1 MAEKYLIWPLRFF
14 LYISSIL
21 VALFYFTIFSLSI
34 NYVSKLF
41 IQNTIGDDIAYTDLS
56 VQPSLTGISVKASD
70 LSYISEETTF
80 SAEEISIEVDFINTL
95 ITKKFYLNESIIK
108 NGNVNFFGQSE
119 QQSNTLNYFVED
131 AKFSNFSFENLRF
144 ANLQLNNIIS
154 GNGFVGFSFSSLNL
168 ILPGNLQ
175 EINNLYGKGIFLD
188 RQLKLLINS
197 SLGQINI
204 KGFDRFQFPEL
215 EGFIVL
221 DFIEKFNIPESYLLS
236 KTSNESLY
244 ASFVFHDYFK
254 ISLNQQAGSERL
266 ISTLPQT
273 LKETTDF
280 LKSADFRSKTIHLLL
295 SYMSL
300 EGQNIFDSVAYL
312 DDVTINLNNLDLS
325 TSKAKSY
332 IKSNLFSLFSEE
344 IDEENLSLSKVNIS
358 KKHSNERFQFHFDLY
373 GSSFWSEYSDQKI
386 YDPYWQFTSSEAN
399 SLFSVGGK
407 KTIFRQNDYVFGF
420 DLPEEILISG
430 KGIKFN
436 PSQINSNFFQV
447 NKDIGSEFFLNLQD
461 TRIENININAALKQN
476 DLTPEGLTFKSLDFS
491 LNNGFYDLGSG
502 DLSMGGLLNITGT
515 NVIYTENTFTPGILG
530 VLSLIDI
537 RSNIL
542 DLLSLDFEK
551 LNTENILV
559 DNLEANLFIDSDN
572 FIYINNINLG
582 FGSAEANISGT
593 VSTEA
598 EYLDTYDLNLV
609 FDTNLSQNI
618 PWYFALIGNIPAAAG
633 AAVLSNLI
641 EQDNN
646 KLFSTRYQI
655 KGNIE
660 DLKVIPKQ

>member
-41 IQNTIGDDIAYTDLS
+41 IQNTIGDDIVYTDLS
-56 VQPSLTGISVKASD
+56 VQPSLTGILVKASD
-70 LSYISEETTF
+70 LSYISEEATF
-80 SAEEISIEVDFINTL
+80 SAEEISVEVDFINTL

-244 ASFVFHDYFK
+244 ASFVFNDYFK

-266 ISTLPQT
+266 IPTLPQT

-280 LKSADFRSKTIHLLL
+280 LKSADFRSETIHLLL

-300 EGQNIFDSVAYL
+300 DGQNIFDSVAYL
-312 DDVTINLNNLDLS
+312 DDVSINLNNLDLS

-332 IKSNLFSLFSEE
+332 INSNSFSLFSKE
-344 IDEENLSLSKVNIS
+344 IKEENLSLSKVNIS

-386 YDPYWQFTSSEAN
+386 YDPYWQFTSSDAN

-430 KGIKFN
+430 KGIRFN
-436 PSQINSNFFQV
+436 PSKINSNFFEV
-447 NKDIGSEFFLNLQD
+447 NRDKGSEFFLNLQD

-476 DLTPEGLTFKSLDFS
+476 ELTPEGLTFKSLDFS

-572 FIYINNINLG
+572 FININNINLG

>member
-244 ASFVFHDYFK
+244 ASFVFNDYFK

-300 EGQNIFDSVAYL
+300 DGQNIFDSVAYL

-332 IKSNLFSLFSEE
+332 INSNLFSLFSEE
-344 IDEENLSLSKVNIS
+344 INEENLSLSKVNIS

-447 NKDIGSEFFLNLQD
+447 NKDKGSEFFLNLQD

>member
-70 LSYISEETTF
+70 LSYKSEEATF
-80 SAEEISIEVDFINTL
+80 SAEEISVEVDFINTL

-244 ASFVFHDYFK
+244 ASFVFNDYFK

-300 EGQNIFDSVAYL
+300 DGQNIFDSVAYL

-332 IKSNLFSLFSEE
+332 INSNLFSLFSEE

-420 DLPEEILISG
+420 DLPEEMLISG
-430 KGIKFN
+430 KGIRFD
-436 PSQINSNFFQV
+436 PSRINSNFFEV
-447 NKDIGSEFFLNLQD
+447 NRDKGSEFFLNLQD
-461 TRIENININAALKQN
+461 ARIENININAALKQN
-476 DLTPEGLTFKSLDFS
+476 ELTPEGLTFKSLNFS
-491 LNNGFYDLGSG
+491 LNNGFYDLGSS

-572 FIYINNINLG
+572 FININNINLG